1 MKNIKLKLVAL
12 AAGIALALP
21 VASLADAFKSDRI
34 VVTVKGEGPDVVL
47 IPGLSSSAE
56 IWDTTVAAVP
66 GYRYHVIQVKGFAGV
81 PAEANASGPVVVPVA
96 NEVARY
102 IRDEKLDQ
110 PSVVGHSMGGS
121 VGMILT
127 ARNPGLV
134 SRLMVVDMMPFM
146 GVQFAPN
153 ATPESVAPMAAQIR
167 DGITHAP
174 PAVRQSMTEQ
184 TIAGMV
190 KTKSFHAASMTYALS
205 SDPVTSGQA
214 MYDLITTDLTTELS
228 RITVPFRVLWVVPAN
243 SPVSAEQMGEYYRL
257 SYRNAPN
264 VTIREVKDSY
274 HFIMFDQ
281 PEVFQT
287 ELKAFLK

>member
-1 MKNIKLKLVAL
+1 MKNLTLKLVAL

-34 VVTVKGEGPDVVL
+34 IVTVKGEGPDVVL

-56 IWDTTVAAVP
+56 IWDSTVEAVP
-66 GYRYHVIQVKGFAGV
+66 GYRYHVVQVKGFAGV
-81 PAEANASGPVVVPVA
+81 PAEANSSGPVVAPVA
-96 NEVARY
+96 DEVARY
-102 IRDEKLDQ
+102 IRDEKLEQ
-110 PSVVGHSMGGS
+110 PAVVGHSMGGS

-153 ATPESVAPMAAQIR
+153 ATPESVEPMAAQIR

-174 PAVRQSMTEQ
+174 ASVRQSMTEQ
-184 TIAGMV
+184 TIAGMI
-190 KTKSFHAASMTYALS
+190 KTPSFHTASMKYALD
-205 SDPVTSGQA
+205 SDPKTSGQA
-214 MYDLITTDLTTELS
+214 MYDLITTDLTAELS
-228 RITVPFRVLWVVPAN
+228 RITVPLHVLWVVPAN
-243 SPVSAEQMGEYYRL
+243 SPVSAEQMGEYYRI

-264 VTIREVKDSY
+264 ATIREVKDSY

-281 PEVFQT
+281 PEVFQS